1 MSNQNIIERINPAD
15 SFTLA
20 MDQEIRNDGLPGSYG
35 CFALEF
41 ISSPN
46 IPVLQSRIKEL
57 SERFPIILSSLQQH
71 GKHFFWCKREKAP
84 ELFFQ
89 HHCPSN
95 QEEDAFHKN
104 QIDSLINYRKN
115 REHIS
120 PMEFHF
126 ITGPQKHTL
135 LIRWIHPFCDARGTE
150 LILKFLCADDINLR
164 MKFGTPETKPLVN
177 IQLEKYRWWQKINLF
192 FKGKNF
198 IKKLDALPSI
208 QPLTNTKG
216 PKKLNFLIQ
225 RLTESESQQVIQ
237 LARKHVGITGISL
250 YYIGCLMRAL
260 DTFYTTHQG
269 EAYCVPYAF
278 NLRKQRAVTPMTGN
292 HICALFAQAPR
303 NILDNREELFNYLKK
318 QNHDVIR
325 NQQDYAFLPLMWA
338 GSWLSLNDYG
348 KVLRLTDSGSERS
361 SFWFSDIG
369 QLNFPNN
376 KFIDSEIK
384 SIFHMCQVTTPPGLA
399 FLSCIYKDRLTFS
412 YSFIEPLTNCE
423 QIKMLQDIVRLELL
437 GQS

>member
-41 ISSPN
+41 TRSPN
-46 IPVLQSRIKEL
+46 IPVLQCRIKEL

-71 GKHFFWCKREKAP
+71 GKHFFWCKREKTP

-89 HHCPSN
+89 HHCPGN
-95 QEEDAFHKN
+95 QEEEVFHKN

-115 REHIS
+115 REDIS

-150 LILKFLCADDINLR
+150 LILKFLCTDDINLR

-225 RLTESESQQVIQ
+225 RLTESESQKVIQ

-260 DTFYTTHQG
+260 DTFYTSHQG

-303 NILDNREELFNYLKK
+303 NILDNRDKLFNYLKK

-376 KFIDSEIK
+376 KFLDSEIK